1 MAVRKSKA
9 VRRTPVVAAAVRA
22 PASVAVAVDEE
33 ERRHLIESCAFF
45 RAERFRHCQPGRYRR
60 QDIQAAAADIDA
72 AIRAARKKKK
82 KR

>member
-1 MAVRKSKA
+1 MAVKTRGV
-9 VRRTPVVAAAVRA
+9 VRRVTGVAAPDKA
-22 PASVAVAVDEE
+22 PVSVGVDGE

>member
-1 MAVRKSKA
+1 MAVKTRGA
-9 VRRTPVVAAAVRA
+9 VRRVTGVAAPDKA
-22 PASVAVAVDEE
+22 PVSVGVDGE